1 MASENTTNETPATV
15 SFAGDVL
22 AARIVPLVIA
32 AMVALVG
39 AFTAT
44 GAFSDFRDFIQ
55 NTPSNNDA
63 GFYEAVY
70 EIDPTLWDDCYGGP
84 LDNFMPGAIDTSKA
98 ALPAGEEATTADDA
112 ATEDGVAAEEA
123 SDSADPAA
131 DETPAQA
138 DEA

>member
-39 AFTAT
+39 ALTAT

-70 EIDPTLWDDCYGGP
+70 EIDPTIWDDCYGGP
-84 LDNFMPGAIDTSKA
+84 LEDFMPGAIDTSKA
-98 ALPAGEEATTADDA
+98 SLSTPEETGARN
-112 ATEDGVAAEEA
+112 
-123 SDSADPAA
+123 DPAA
-131 DETPAQA
+131 DTASDPAESTA
-138 DEA
+138 DETAAPTDEAAA

>member
-1 MASENTTNETPATV
+1 MAPENTTNETPATV

-39 AFTAT
+39 ALTAT

-70 EIDPTLWDDCYGGP
+70 EIDPTIWDDCYGGP
-84 LDNFMPGAIDTSKA
+84 LEDFIPGAIDTSKA
-98 ALPAGEEATTADDA
+98 SLSTPEETGARN
-112 ATEDGVAAEEA
+112 
-123 SDSADPAA
+123 DPAA
-131 DETPAQA
+131 DTASDPAESTA
-138 DEA
+138 DETAAPTDEAAA

>member
-39 AFTAT
+39 ALTAT

-70 EIDPTLWDDCYGGP
+70 EIDSTIWDDCYGGP
-84 LDNFMPGAIDTSKA
+84 LEDFMPGAIDTSKA
-98 ALPAGEEATTADDA
+98 SLPTPEETGARK
-112 ATEDGVAAEEA
+112 
-123 SDSADPAA
+123 DPAA
-131 DETPAQA
+131 DTASDPAESAA
-138 DEA
+138 DETAAPTDEAAA

>member
-1 MASENTTNETPATV
+1 MAPENTTNETPATV

-39 AFTAT
+39 ALTAT

-70 EIDPTLWDDCYGGP
+70 EIDPTIWDDCYGGP
-84 LDNFMPGAIDTSKA
+84 LEDFMPGAIDTSKA
-98 ALPAGEEATTADDA
+98 SLSTPEETGARN
-112 ATEDGVAAEEA
+112 
-123 SDSADPAA
+123 DPAA
-131 DETPAQA
+131 DTASDPAESTA
-138 DEA
+138 DETAAPTDEAAA